1 MTKIEV
7 IHSSEEAGFQPPY
20 LCKYKQ
26 DWDDIKDSG
35 MKKKKKKP
43 KRAKILTC
51 PQIVLLFSSC
61 KKKKIQI
68 FQERKTF

>member
-7 IHSSEEAGFQPPY
+7 IHSGEEAGFQPPY

-35 MKKKKKKP
+35 MKKKKKTKEGQNTDLP
-43 KRAKILTC
+43 
-51 PQIVLLFSSC
+51 PNSSP
-61 KKKKIQI
+61 I
-68 FQERKTF
+68 